1 MAEHH
6 NYIYNLNDI
15 TLRVVH
21 SGSPN
26 SPAGGGGG
34 VMVGGV
40 VSVNPQR

>member
-26 SPAGGGGG
+26 SPAGEGV
-34 VMVGGV
+34 VMVGDV